1 MEQWELYGDCMQFS
15 LGKWWETMLM
25 FSDKAT
31 GDFDQLPMLPEEAP
45 PSRVDEKLLC
55 TYMYIYMCTD
65 RYITVFL

>member
-1 MEQWELYGDCMQFS
+1 
-15 LGKWWETMLM
+15 MLM

-55 TYMYIYMCTD
+55 IYIYTQI
-65 RYITVFL
+65 YTVCL